1 MASLNTPYGTLS
13 FPSLFQPRP
22 RADGGEAVYSAVLIF
37 SPVQQQD
44 AAYKALQDAVIAT
57 AKEEW
62 GDKVNLKELKMPFRD
77 AGEKEGA
84 WAGFQRGHMF
94 ISPWTKTK
102 PGIVN
107 AQRQDILLPEEVWGG
122 QMVRMNLSPYAWI
135 NSGRKGVSFALN
147 HVQVVRTDTPR
158 LDGRGSATTVFDDGV
173 VAEDDEETP
182 F

>member
-13 FPSLFQPRP
+13 FPNLFQPKA
-22 RADGGEAVYSAVLIF
+22 RADGGDPVYSAVCIF

-44 AAYKALQDAVIAT
+44 AAYKAMVDAVIAT

-62 GDKVNLKELKMPFRD
+62 GEKINLKELKMPFRD
-77 AGEKEGA
+77 AGEKEGV
-84 WAGFQRGHMF
+84 WGGFERGHMF

-107 AQRQDILLPEEVWGG
+107 AQRQDVLLPEEVWGG
-122 QMVRMNLSPYAWI
+122 QLVRMNLSPYAWI

-147 HVQVVRTDTPR
+147 HVQIVRTDTPR

-173 VAEDDEETP
+173 VNEDESVP